1 MRGGWVYIM
10 ANRPFGSLYT
20 GVTNDIVRRAWEHRT
35 GACRGFTARYRVAML
50 AFFERYEDILTAIQ
64 REKNIKHW
72 PCRWKINL
80 IETQNP
86 GCGSAA
92 VPPTVTAGSVPAVS
106 SGTILADIHPLVS
119 SRTLGSSTV

>member
-1 MRGGWVYIM
+1 MHGGWVYIM
-10 ANRPFGSLYT
+10 ANRPFGTLYT

-35 GACRGFTARYRVAML
+35 AACGGFTARYRLAML

-72 PCRWKINL
+72 PRRRKINL

-86 GCGSAA
+86 GWHDLY
-92 VPPTVTAGSVPAVS
+92 PTLLGEMRVDPATS
-106 SGTILADIHPLVS
+106 DGRDRPGHDD
-119 SRTLGSSTV
+119 